1 MAGLSLEMWQG
12 GPVYG
17 PEAGERLTGVVMA
30 HVSVAEGPWHGL
42 DHEPELR
49 ARLLR
54 FVGAA
59 V

>member
-1 MAGLSLEMWQG
+1 MWQG

-17 PEAGERLTGVVMA
+17 PEAGERLTGVPLA
-30 HVSVAEGPWHGL
+30 HVSVAEGPWHGH
-42 DHEPELR
+42 DREPELW